1 MLEKWIEVLRDY
13 KWFIVAGVGLSVILA
28 IVFVLGQTGQT
39 EEATSLTDLATSSE
53 QAVERSMDSQLMEN
67 LVVDIKGAVKKPGIY
82 HLPAGSRIHDAVE
95 AAGGLTEAADSKS
108 VNLAQKLSDEG
119 VVYVAT
125 KEEAV
130 SIIPSVSSAPASGD
144 KGETIGLV
152 NVNTAT
158 EVELQTIS
166 GIGAKR
172 AADIIAYRESKGRFQ
187 SVDDL
192 KNVPGIGSKSL
203 ENIRPYVTVD

>member
-1 MLEKWIEVLRDY
+1 MLEKWIHVLRDY
-13 KWFIVAGVGLSVILA
+13 KWFIVAGVGLSGILA
-28 IVFVLGQTGQT
+28 LVFVLGQTGQT
-39 EEATSLTDLATSSE
+39 EEATSLTDFATSSE
-53 QAVERSMDSQLMEN
+53 QVVEKTASSQSETS
-67 LVVDIKGAVKKPGIY
+67 LVVDVKGAVKKPGIY

-130 SIIPSVSSAPASGD
+130 SIIPSASPAQASGD
-144 KGETIGLV
+144 KGATTGLV
-152 NVNTAT
+152 NLNTAT
-158 EVELQTIS
+158 EAELQTIS

-172 AADIIAYRESKGRFQ
+172 AADIVAYRESNGRFQ

-192 KNVPGIGSKSL
+192 KNVPGIGGKSL

>member
-1 MLEKWIEVLRDY
+1 MLEKWIQVLRDY

-39 EEATSLTDLATSSE
+39 EEATSLTDFATSSE
-53 QAVERSMDSQLMEN
+53 QVVETSTDEN
-67 LVVDIKGAVKKPGIY
+67 LVVDVKGAVKKPGIY
-82 HLPAGSRIHDAVE
+82 HLPGGSRIHDAVE
-95 AAGGLTEAADSKS
+95 AAGGLTEVADSKS

-130 SIIPSVSSAPASGD
+130 SIIPSASPAQASGD
-144 KGETIGLV
+144 KGATTGLV
-152 NVNTAT
+152 NLNTAT
-158 EVELQTIS
+158 EAELQTIS

-172 AADIIAYRESKGRFQ
+172 AADIIAYRESNGRFQ

-192 KNVPGIGSKSL
+192 KNVSGIGGKSL